1 MWTPLSLPTLLEKI
15 RPRFPQWQEN
25 FGKSLHIWILNLG
38 IYDLS
43 IRNHFQRKGS
53 HSLYQKIEFNHN
65 FQICPEYNLRSIV
78 WRNWFQLLTYMI
90 PSITNIYLQELNPR
104 DSINSG
110 YARRTTTVGTPIL
123 EPSTYNI

>member
-1 MWTPLSLPTLLEKI
+1 M
-15 RPRFPQWQEN
+15 
-25 FGKSLHIWILNLG
+25 G
-38 IYDLS
+38 IA
-43 IRNHFQRKGS
+43 
-53 HSLYQKIEFNHN
+53 FNHN

-90 PSITNIYLQELNPR
+90 PSIPNIYLQELNPR